1 MSMIEY
7 NTLNYIMYKEAMAK
21 LKAQEDEAK
30 AARDDEVKKQLNYGS
45 GAERLSVI
53 ENNESNP
60 PQQKSNQNTLSAIS
74 GMSESDLEEMLE
86 EEGLI

>member
-21 LKAQEDEAK
+21 LEAQEKEEK
-30 AARDDEVKKQLNYGS
+30 AARDDEIKKQLNYGS

>member
-45 GAERLSVI
+45 GAEKLSVI
-53 ENNESNP
+53 EDNEQP
-60 PQQKSNQNTLSAIS
+60 KPQQRSNQNDLAAIS

>member
-1 MSMIEY
+1 MIEY

-60 PQQKSNQNTLSAIS
+60 PQQKSNQNALSAIS

>member
-1 MSMIEY
+1 MIEY

-53 ENNESNP
+53 ENNESILN
-60 PQQKSNQNTLSAIS
+60 NLSFW
-74 GMSESDLEEMLE
+74 D
-86 EEGLI
+86 

>member
-1 MSMIEY
+1 MIEY

-45 GAERLSVI
+45 GAEKLSVI
-53 ENNESNP
+53 ENNEQPP
-60 PQQKSNQNTLSAIS
+60 PQQRSNQNGLAAIS

>member
-1 MSMIEY
+1 MIEY